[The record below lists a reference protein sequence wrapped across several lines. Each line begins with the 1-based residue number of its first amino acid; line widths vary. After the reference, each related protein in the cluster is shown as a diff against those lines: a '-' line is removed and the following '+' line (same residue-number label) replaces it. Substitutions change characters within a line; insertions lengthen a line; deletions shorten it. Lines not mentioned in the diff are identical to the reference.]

1 MTKSLLIV
9 SADTKFAQVLLHGL
23 EQEGYRVQV
32 TKGKGETVVRADEEN
47 SSHALLDMDLGYR
60 TVVETG
66 QALRMLNPD
75 IKLIVF
81 SREGTNPVL
90 DELQPWTFSPKPYF
104 LPDVLNMLN
113 DNSTPASP
121 YSRAPRQGTVQTSN
135 PALPWLAD
143 VTRAAQH
150 LTRLTL
156 ESSAQAALITRGDS
170 LWAYAGQLSQGAA
183 KELAVA
189 VTRHWD
195 GQKGS
200 DLLRFVR
207 LEATRAEHMLYAT
220 RLAEDVVLA
229 LVFDAETPFSTIRS
243 QAGQL
248 VNRLS
253 TQTPEVAEPPV
264 KPLAASYDAPTEFV
278 EDESTQELDIPSIAD
293 ILSDVPP
300 PRPEPGVR
308 PSDEQEPYAPPPI
321 PSRSRQYSRESSPA
335 VHASDLMV
343 TNQNNEETVEHVVE
357 DFDATLPSR
366 SRPRPETPVRR
377 PMPGELDETR
387 PHSITEVA
395 GRVMLEPISPGLYNL
410 TYACLLVPRFSNH
423 YLTGDMSDRISE
435 WLPQICIAFGWR
447 LEYLAVRPEY
457 VQWVVNV
464 PPATSPGYLMRIIRQ
479 QSSEKIFNEFPKLK
493 RENPSGD
500 FWAPGYLIMG
510 GTQPHPPQLVKDYIK
525 QTRTRQGY
533 STPKNNIPS
542 R

>member
-1 MTKSLLIV
+1 MTTSLLIV
-9 SADTKFAQVLLHGL
+9 SADTKFSQVLLHGL
-23 EQEGYRVQV
+23 EQEGYRVQI
-32 TKGKGETVVRADEEN
+32 TKGKSDSVVRADEEN
-47 SSHALLDMDLGYR
+47 STLAFLDMDLGYR
-60 TVVETG
+60 AVMEIG
-66 QALRMLNPD
+66 QALRMLNPE
-75 IKLIVF
+75 IRLIIF
-81 SREGTNPVL
+81 SGGGTPPRL
-90 DELQPWTFSPKPYF
+90 DELHPWMFSPKPYY

-113 DNSTPASP
+113 NNPTPASRF
-121 YSRAPRQGTVQTSN
+121 SNTQAPQGVQTSN
-135 PALPWLAD
+135 SALAWLAD
-143 VTRAAQH
+143 VTKAAQH

-207 LEATRAEHMLYAT
+207 LEATKAEHMLYAT
-220 RLAEDVVLA
+220 RLADDVVLA

-248 VNRLS
+248 VTRLS
-253 TQTPEVAEPPV
+253 AQSPELVEQPV
-264 KPLAASYDAPTEFV
+264 MQKPLPASYDTPTESL
-278 EDESTQELDIPSIAD
+278 EDESNADLDIPSIAE

-300 PRPEPGVR
+300 PRPEPGMR
-308 PSDEQEPYAPPPI
+308 PFQAEEDFVKPAA

-335 VHASDLMV
+335 MHANDLMV
-343 TNQNNEETVEHVVE
+343 SNQENEQTVEHVVE
-357 DFDATLPSR
+357 DLDATMPSK
-366 SRPRPETPVRR
+366 SRPRPETPIRR

-410 TYACLLVPRFSNH
+410 TYACLLVPRFSSH
-423 YLTGDMSDRISE
+423 YLTGDMADRISE

-447 LEYLAVRPEY
+447 LEYMAVRPEY
-457 VQWVVNV
+457 VQWVLNV
-464 PPATSPGYLMRIIRQ
+464 PPATSPGYLMRIVRQ
-479 QSSEKIFNEFPKLK
+479 QTSEKIFTEFPRMKK
-493 RENPSGD
+493 ENPSGD

-533 STPKNNIPS
+533 SQPA
-542 R
+542 RR

>member
-9 SADTKFAQVLLHGL
+9 STDAKFAQVLLHGL
-23 EQEGYRVQV
+23 EQEGYRVQI
-32 TKGKGETVVRADEEN
+32 TKGKGEAVVRADEEN
-47 SSHALLDMDLGYR
+47 ASLAFLDMDMGYR
-60 TVVETG
+60 TVLEIG
-66 QALRMLNPD
+66 QALRMLNPE
-75 IKLIVF
+75 IRLVVF
-81 SREGTNPVL
+81 SREDVPPDL
-90 DELQPWTFSPKPYF
+90 DELHPWMLSPKPYF

-113 DNSTPASP
+113 DNFTPP
-121 YSRAPRQGTVQTSN
+121 SRFSNMPTQRDVQTSDSS
-135 PALPWLAD
+135 LPWLGD

-183 KELAVA
+183 KELAMA

-207 LEATRAEHMLYAT
+207 LEATKAEHMLYAT
-220 RLAEDVVLA
+220 RLADDVVLA

-253 TQTPEVAEPPV
+253 SQGPETAEPSLGQR
-264 KPLAASYDAPTEFV
+264 PLPASYDMPTEHL
-278 EDESTQELDIPSIAD
+278 EDDSNDELDIPSIAD
-293 ILSDVPP
+293 ILSDIPP
-300 PRPEPGVR
+300 PRPEPGIR
-308 PSDEQEPYAPPPI
+308 PVEEQDFIPPASPL
-321 PSRSRQYSRESSPA
+321 RSRQYSRESSPA
-335 VHASDLMV
+335 VHA
-343 TNQNNEETVEHVVE
+343 NEFDQTVEHVVE
-357 DFDATLPSR
+357 DLDATMPSK
-366 SRPRPETPVRR
+366 SRRRPETPIRR

-410 TYACLLVPRFSNH
+410 TYACLLVPRFSSH
-423 YLTGDMSDRISE
+423 YLTGDMADRLSE

-457 VQWVVNV
+457 VQWVLNV
-464 PPATSPGYLMRIIRQ
+464 PPSTSPGYLMRIIRQ
-479 QSSEKIFNEFPKLK
+479 QTSEKIFTDFTRLK
-493 RENPSGD
+493 KENPSGD

-533 STPKNNIPS
+533 SQPRNNMPA

>member
-9 SADTKFAQVLLHGL
+9 SADAKFSQVLLHGL
-23 EQEGYRVQV
+23 EQEGYRVQI
-32 TKGKGETVVRADEEN
+32 TKGKGESVVRADEEN
-47 SSHALLDMDLGYR
+47 SSLAFLDMDLGYR
-60 TVVETG
+60 AVVEIG
-66 QALRMLNPD
+66 QALRMLNPE
-75 IKLIVF
+75 IRLIIF
-81 SREGTNPVL
+81 SGEGTPPTL
-90 DELQPWTFSPKPYF
+90 DELHPWMFSPKPYF

-113 DNSTPASP
+113 NNSPASKFSNSQTP
-121 YSRAPRQGTVQTSN
+121 QGVQTSN
-135 PALPWLAD
+135 SALPWLTD
-143 VTRAAQH
+143 VTKAAQH

-156 ESSAQAALITRGDS
+156 ESSAQAALITRGDN

-207 LEATRAEHMLYAT
+207 LEATKAEHMLYAT
-220 RLAEDVVLA
+220 RLADDVVLA

-248 VNRLS
+248 VTRLS
-253 TQTPEVAEPPV
+253 AQSPEVTEQPV
-264 KPLAASYDAPTEFV
+264 MQKPLPASYETPTEYL
-278 EDESTQELDIPSIAD
+278 EDEGGADVDIPSIAD
-293 ILSDVPP
+293 ILSDIPS
-300 PRPEPGVR
+300 PRPEPRMSPFQVEE
-308 PSDEQEPYAPPPI
+308 DFAPPP
-321 PSRSRQYSRESSPA
+321 SRSKQYSRESSPA
-335 VHASDLMV
+335 MHANDLIV
-343 TNQNNEETVEHVVE
+343 SNQENEQTVEHVVE
-357 DFDATLPSR
+357 DFDATMPSK
-366 SRPRPETPVRR
+366 SRPRPETPIRR

-410 TYACLLVPRFSNH
+410 TYACLLVPRFSTH
-423 YLTGDMSDRISE
+423 YLTGDMADKVSE

-447 LEYLAVRPEY
+447 LEYMAVRPEY
-457 VQWVVNV
+457 VQWVLNV

-479 QSSEKIFNEFPKLK
+479 QTSEKIFAEFPRMKK
-493 RENPSGD
+493 ENPSGD

-533 STPKNNIPS
+533 SQPA
-542 R
+542 RR

>member
-1 MTKSLLIV
+1 M
-9 SADTKFAQVLLHGL
+9 
-23 EQEGYRVQV
+23 
-32 TKGKGETVVRADEEN
+32 
-47 SSHALLDMDLGYR
+47 
-60 TVVETG
+60 
-66 QALRMLNPD
+66 
-75 IKLIVF
+75 
-81 SREGTNPVL
+81 
-90 DELQPWTFSPKPYF
+90 FSPKPYF

-113 DNSTPASP
+113 NSPSQFSKTPSHP
-121 YSRAPRQGTVQTSN
+121 EVETGNSG
-135 PALPWLAD
+135 LPWLQD

-207 LEATRAEHMLYAT
+207 LEATKAEHMLYAT
-220 RLAEDVVLA
+220 RLADEVVLA

-248 VNRLS
+248 VNRLA
-253 TQTPEVAEPPV
+253 TQSPEVAEPPAPAN
-264 KPLAASYDAPTEFV
+264 PLPASYDVPTEFV
-278 EDESTQELDIPSIAD
+278 EDGSSQELDIPSIAD

-300 PRPEPGVR
+300 PRPERRTSPPAQDGYLPR
-308 PSDEQEPYAPPPI
+308 PAPT
-321 PSRSRQYSRESSPA
+321 RSNQYSRESSPA
-335 VHASDLMV
+335 VHVDDFLVS
-343 TNQNNEETVEHVVE
+343 NQQNEETVEHVVE
-357 DFDATLPSR
+357 DFDATLPSK
-366 SRPRPETPVRR
+366 SRRRPETPVRR
-377 PMPGELDETR
+377 PVPGELDETR

-410 TYACLLVPRFSNH
+410 TYACLLVPRFSSH
-423 YLTGDMSDRISE
+423 YLTGDMSDRLSE

-457 VQWVVNV
+457 VQWVLNV
-464 PPATSPGYLMRIIRQ
+464 PPAVSPGYIMRIIRQ
-479 QSSEKIFNEFPKLK
+479 QTSDKIFGEFPRLK
-493 RENPSGD
+493 KENPSGD

-533 STPKNNIPS
+533 SQPRNSGPS

>member
-1 MTKSLLIV
+1 M
-9 SADTKFAQVLLHGL
+9 L
-23 EQEGYRVQV
+23 E
-32 TKGKGETVVRADEEN
+32 N
-47 SSHALLDMDLGYR
+47 
-60 TVVETG
+60 
-66 QALRMLNPD
+66 
-75 IKLIVF
+75 
-81 SREGTNPVL
+81 
-90 DELQPWTFSPKPYF
+90 
-104 LPDVLNMLN
+104 
-113 DNSTPASP
+113 NSTASSQFSSTP
-121 YSRAPRQGTVQTSN
+121 HHRDVQTSHSS
-135 PALPWLAD
+135 LPWLAD

-207 LEATRAEHMLYAT
+207 LEATKAEHMLYAT
-220 RLAEDVVLA
+220 RLADDVVLA

-248 VNRLS
+248 VNQLS
-253 TQTPEVAEPPV
+253 EQPPEVAEPAV
-264 KPLAASYDAPTEFV
+264 NQKPLPATYDVPTEHV
-278 EDESTQELDIPSIAD
+278 DDESSQELDIPSIAE
-293 ILSDVPP
+293 ILSDIPP
-300 PRPEPGVR
+300 PRPEPGVF
-308 PSDEQEPYAPPPI
+308 PVNEEEEFAPPPI

-335 VHASDLMV
+335 IRSNDVLIS
-343 TNQNNEETVEHVVE
+343 NQDNEQTVEHVVE
-357 DFDATLPSR
+357 DFDATMPSK
-366 SRPRPETPVRR
+366 SRRGPETPIRR

-423 YLTGDMSDRISE
+423 YLTGDMSDRLSE

-457 VQWVVNV
+457 VQWVLNV

-479 QSSEKIFNEFPKLK
+479 QTSEKIFAEFSKLK
-493 RENPSGD
+493 KENPSGD

-533 STPKNNIPS
+533 SQPRNNMPS